1 MIKTLIIADDH
12 PVFLVGIRTLVENC
26 LDKYYS
32 IIGEAYSSFDLLE
45 LLQSNRPDVLLTDF
59 SMPGKG
65 SLEGME
71 LITILRNRYP
81 DLPVI
86 VVTMLTNPGLISS
99 LKESGVYAV
108 INKKSLATKLTQ
120 CLESLYTDHRDENSS
135 KYSHKMLLSPR
146 ELEVVKFLA
155 QGKSI
160 NEIAK
165 IFGRSKQTIS
175 TQKANA
181 MKKIGIR
188 KNSDFME
195 YIRNVEY

>member
-1 MIKTLIIADDH
+1 MTKTLIIADDH

-32 IIGEAYSSFDLLE
+32 IIAEAHSSFDLLE

-59 SMPGKG
+59 NMPGKDP
-65 SLEGME
+65 LEGME
-71 LITILRNRYP
+71 LMTILRNRYP

-120 CLESLYTDHRDENSS
+120 CLEALYTDHKDRNSY

-165 IFGRSKQTIS
+165 IFDRSKQTIS

-195 YIRNVEY
+195 YIRNVEF